1 MLQAESP
8 TKLLCQF
15 LALIITL
22 IDLDSIASHL
32 IIVSLE
38 TFLLDVVVVVM
49 TALIVHPGSPNRSG
63 SAFAC
68 LPLLA
73 SIIAGTY
80 ALGSI
85 AHQQRRHANFP
96 NMYVVEIRGTIVCR
110 SVCQVTNSIMTFSSI
125 ARPSCVSF
133 LSPVSC
139 HQTITTSGMCSSGRS
154 SSTTC

>member
-1 MLQAESP
+1 VSRSAMFDRNEPNAPSREPHKASLSVSRSHHH
-8 TKLLCQF
+8 
-15 LALIITL
+15 L

-85 AHQQRRHANFP
+85 AHQ
-96 NMYVVEIRGTIVCR
+96 
-110 SVCQVTNSIMTFSSI
+110 
-125 ARPSCVSF
+125 
-133 LSPVSC
+133 
-139 HQTITTSGMCSSGRS
+139 
-154 SSTTC
+154 